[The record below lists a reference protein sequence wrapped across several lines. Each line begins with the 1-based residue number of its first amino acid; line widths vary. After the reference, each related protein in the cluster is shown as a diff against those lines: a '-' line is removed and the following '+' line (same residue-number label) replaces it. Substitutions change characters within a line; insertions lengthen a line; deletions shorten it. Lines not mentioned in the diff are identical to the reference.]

1 MSFGSYRSGTSFA
14 HGLDP
19 RTKLLFVLLYF
30 AAAFCA
36 GSAPELVLV
45 AAVAVAVLAASGTTP
60 AEALHTVKPFAW
72 LIAFVLV
79 FNMLFTRS
87 GTVFFDFGIICVS
100 TGGIAFGIESA
111 VRFVC
116 VLLGT
121 STLMTT
127 TSPTELTDGITRL
140 LRPFA
145 RIGVPVDDVALA
157 VQMTFRF
164 IPAVAEEFNRVKSAQ
179 EARLA
184 DFSSSS
190 AWQRVK
196 AYVPVLVPLFAG
208 AGRRA
213 ATLALAIED
222 REYGTVAERSCLRE
236 YRMGGRDWAV
246 LVLAAV
252 LLVAL
257 VAL

>member
-1 MSFGSYRSGTSFA
+1 MSFGSYRSGSSLA

-19 RTKLLFVLLYF
+19 RTKLLFVVLYF

-36 GSAPELVLV
+36 GSVLELVLV
-45 AAVAVAVLAASGTTP
+45 ALVAVAVLAVSGTRP
-60 AEALHTVKPFAW
+60 AEALRTVKPFVW
-72 LIAFVLV
+72 LIVFVLV

-127 TSPTELTDGITRL
+127 TSPTELTDGITLL
-140 LRPFA
+140 LRPLA
-145 RIGVPVDDVALA
+145 HIGVPVDDVALA

-164 IPAVAEEFNRVKSAQ
+164 IPAVAEEFNRVKAAQ

-184 DFSSSS
+184 DFSSTS

-213 ATLALAIED
+213 ETLALAIED
-222 REYGTVAERSCLRE
+222 REYGTVARRSCLRE
-236 YRMGGRDWAV
+236 YRMRALDWAV
-246 LVLAAV
+246 IIGAAAFLVV
-252 LLVAL
+252 LIAL
-257 VAL
+257 